1 MPRHFISIAHY
12 RIQIVSR
19 QRYSAKD
26 AAVVSDC
33 VRVCAEAPGR
43 DSVCVSLRNEVC
55 VSVDSQTHS

>member
-1 MPRHFISIAHY
+1 MKWSVLDQSQRHAKTLYFYIALY

-43 DSVCVSLRNEVC
+43 DSVCVFL
-55 VSVDSQTHS
+55 